1 MAGNVLQEI
10 ISARFRRIITN
21 TEDGVPPWLPIV
33 AEGDEAGLFV
43 PGDAPW
49 VVHGNLATLIGGIR
63 ALLMQALH
71 PGSLAGVAEH
81 SRYEADPLGRL
92 AGTTRWLTINTFGS
106 HTAIAKESLRVNRM
120 HDHVT
125 GEYTTGQGEHRAYRA
140 ADPDLLLWV
149 HAAFTDSFLS
159 THLLYAN
166 EPIPGGPDAYVGQW
180 SKAVEPLGLATCP
193 MTQSELNACVANYWD
208 SGSLVV
214 TDRTRRVVQFIKKP
228 PLSKTALAVYGG
240 LFQAAAASLP
250 RHFQDALDLD
260 TKPLS
265 VVQPATRTFLRA
277 MQAALGPSSPLEDA
291 AIARLKRAG
300 VIS

>member
-1 MAGNVLQEI
+1 MAGNVVQEI
-10 ISARFRRIITN
+10 IGARFRRIITN
-21 TEDGVPPWLPIV
+21 SPDGIPPWLATV
-33 AEGDEAGLFV
+33 AEGDEAGLYL

-49 VVHGNLATLIGGIR
+49 VVHGHLATLIGGIR

-81 SRYEADPLGRL
+81 SRYEEDPLGRL
-92 AGTTRWLTINTFGS
+92 AGTTRWLTITTFGS
-106 HTAIAKESLRVNRM
+106 HAAIAKEAQRVNRM

-125 GEYTTGQGEHRAYRA
+125 GEYTTGQGEQRGYRA

-159 THLLYAN
+159 AHTLYAN

-180 SKAVEPLGLATCP
+180 SKAVAPLGLAACP
-193 MTQSELNACVANYWD
+193 MTADELTACVANYWD

-240 LFQAAAASLP
+240 LFQAAAAALP
-250 RHFQDALDLD
+250 QHFQDALELD

-265 VVQPATRTFLRA
+265 IIQPATRTFLRG
-277 MQAALGPSSPLEDA
+277 MQAALGPSSPIEDA
-291 AIARLKRAG
+291 AIARLRRIGA
-300 VIS
+300 ID